1 MDYSLFFK
9 AVALGI
15 IEGLTEFL
23 PVSSTGH
30 LILAGEYLAF
40 TRADAKTFEVVIQ
53 LGAILA
59 VCWHFRVRLL
69 GVATTLGH
77 ASSARRFVG
86 NLLLAFLPVAVLG
99 TALHG
104 FIKQVLYAPQVVA
117 WALIG
122 GGLLI
127 LFIERRAAPTQDYA
141 VEDLSPLLAFKI
153 GCAQALALVPGVSRS
168 GATIM
173 GALWLGVSRQS
184 ATEFSFFLAI
194 PVMFAA
200 TAFDILK
207 SWQTLSPDSLPLFAV
222 GLVAAF
228 LSALVAIRF
237 LLHFVA
243 NHSFVAFA
251 WYRIAL
257 GLLTLWWLGT

>member
-1 MDYSLFFK
+1 MDYSLFLK
-9 AVALGI
+9 AVGLGI

-30 LILAGEYLAF
+30 LILAGQYLAF

-59 VCWHFRVRLL
+59 VCWHFRARLL

-77 ASSARRFVG
+77 ANSARRFVG
-86 NLLLAFLPVAVLG
+86 NLFLAFLPVAVLG
-99 TALHG
+99 VALHG

-117 WALIG
+117 WALIVG
-122 GGLLI
+122 GFLI

-141 VEDLSPLLAFKI
+141 VEDLSPQLAFKI

-200 TAFDILK
+200 TAFDVLK
-207 SWQTLSPDSLPLFAV
+207 SWQTLSADSLPLFAV

-251 WYRIAL
+251 WYRIAV

>member
-1 MDYSLFFK
+1 MAYTLFWQ
-9 AVALGI
+9 ALVLGT

-30 LILAGEYLAF
+30 LILAGQYLEF

-59 VCWHFRVRLL
+59 VCWHFRARLL
-69 GVATTLGH
+69 GVVTTLGST
-77 ASSARRFVG
+77 AAQRFVSR
-86 NLLLAFLPVAVLG
+86 LLLAFLPVAVLG
-99 TALHG
+99 VALHG

-117 WALIG
+117 WALLVG
-122 GGLLI
+122 GFVI
-127 LFIERRAAPTQDYA
+127 LFIERRAAPTQNYA

-200 TAFDILK
+200 TAFDLLK
-207 SWQTLSPDSLPLFAV
+207 SWQTLSPASIPLFAV
-222 GLVAAF
+222 GLSAAF
-228 LSALVAIRF
+228 LSALVAIRC

-257 GLLTLWWLGT
+257 GLLTLWLLPA